1 MKEKAGDDKGDW
13 LVTMKEKAGG
23 KRRRKTE
30 WKETGWKVTE
40 KDAIGDL

>member
-1 MKEKAGDDKGDW
+1 MKEKAGDDKGDE

-30 WKETGWKVTE
+30 
-40 KDAIGDL
+40 